1 MAPRRSFQPSSG
13 GAGGASIDNIRSV
26 DDEVRDL
33 PQAPMLQVDGGGY
46 AEGNE
51 YIQRMAGIVTSPR
64 LWAEGAHDEEIEQ
77 IHIWVQETN
86 GQRSS
91 CGYLPAASGE
101 DDLIT
106 AFEHLMPQPTPA
118 GNSMRIFLVRPV
130 TRDGTTLSQERAYR
144 IHEGHVTLRRIR
156 EEKAAVA
163 TRALPG
169 VVPGVS
175 GAPAGYSGG
184 IGVFAAPGGAGM
196 AEGLNFLRDTLQQE
210 REAARANSER
220 QVDERNKLAEE
231 RGRIQGDAVATIQ
244 TITERQME
252 AEQAR
257 VAAQQSHLTAAH
269 EQQMKAAQAQAT
281 ALIEAQRESARER
294 ALMIQEQAEQQ
305 RMAARELAERQA
317 ELSRIQLDQQA
328 GQSSQMLQFMEMQ
341 RQAAENR
348 ARADLDQQ
356 RLAAEM
362 ERGRLERQIEAD
374 QRRQEREMERIKL
387 ESEARTRQLELELK
401 ARTDAREAELER
413 IRAREQREWDERQ
426 VRQAREEEALAT
438 RMERDRA
445 RDKAEADERRDR
457 MERERQE
464 AEERAQR
471 REMAIAAERQE
482 AEERAQRREMAAAAE
497 QERRATH
504 EARMLQMQ
512 EEERKRQ
519 HEMAMTAMQLR
530 EQKDREHAERMAEL
544 ARSDV
549 RPGQSASTGSNVL
562 GILGVTATI
571 AQTLGF
577 DIGDAARGIVGRL
590 MGSGNTEEAP
600 AGGTSIVDVI
610 NTMVKTGGAL
620 AQTAIAARAG
630 APMNRRLPPPPPIP
644 VDDDEDEEEEDE
656 DLGDD
661 EDDEDDEPVAP
672 VRRQP
677 APVPVAV
684 VSPAPVAAAVPA
696 AASAA
701 ASEATSTPVVVPAAP
716 EEPKG
721 GIGLNPNLV
730 FLKKS
735 RETIKAL
742 VQAIGQRPKEEWS
755 MIITNEIAKNPSII
769 EYLRTRGLRT
779 AWKEA
784 GGSMERCDELIAE
797 LEPFRPML
805 PPDFN
810 WN

>member
-1 MAPRRSFQPSSG
+1 MARRSFQPSSG
-13 GAGGASIDNIRSV
+13 GAGGATIDTIRSV
-26 DDEVRDL
+26 DDDVRDL
-33 PQAPMLQVDGGGY
+33 PQAPTLQVEGAGY
-46 AEGNE
+46 VEGNE
-51 YIQRMAGIVTSPR
+51 YIQRMSGVVTSPR

-77 IHIWVQETN
+77 VHIWVRESN
-86 GQRSS
+86 GQQSS
-91 CGYLPAASGE
+91 CGYLPASSCE

-106 AFEHLMPQPTPA
+106 TFEHLMPQPTPA
-118 GNSMRIFLVRPV
+118 GNSMRTFLVRPV
-130 TRDGTTLSQERAYR
+130 TRDGQTLPQERAYR

-156 EEKAAVA
+156 EEKAALA
-163 TRALPG
+163 TRAIPG
-169 VVPGVS
+169 AVPGVP
-175 GAPAGYSGG
+175 GAPVGYAGG

-210 REAARANSER
+210 REAARANNER

-257 VAAQQSHLTAAH
+257 VAAQQTHLTAAH

-281 ALIEAQRESARER
+281 ALIEAQREAARER

-356 RLAAEM
+356 RLVAET
-362 ERGRLERQIEAD
+362 ERGRLERQLLAD
-374 QRRQEREMERIKL
+374 QQRQEREMERIR
-387 ESEARTRQLELELK
+387 SEAENKTRQLELELTERAL
-401 ARTDAREAELER
+401 ARGAELER
-413 IRAREQREWDERQ
+413 ARQREQREWDDRQ
-426 VRQAREEEALAT
+426 NRLTREEAAIAE
-438 RMERDRA
+438 RMERERA
-445 RDKAEADERRDR
+445 RDKAEADERRER
-457 MERERQE
+457 MDRERQE

-471 REMAIAAERQE
+471 REAAT
-482 AEERAQRREMAAAAE
+482 AAE
-497 QERRATH
+497 QERRANH
-504 EARMLQMQ
+504 EARMLQLQ

-519 HEMAMTAMQLR
+519 HDMAMRAMELR
-530 EQKDREHAERMAEL
+530 EEKDRAHAERMADM
-544 ARSDV
+544 AKADI
-549 RPGQSASTGSNVL
+549 RPVPASTGSSVL
-562 GILGVTATI
+562 GILGVAATI
-571 AQTLGF
+571 AQTLGL

-590 MGSGNTEEAP
+590 VGGSNGEEVP
-600 AGGTSIVDVI
+600 AGGTSIADVI

-630 APMNRRLPPPPPIP
+630 APMNRRLPAPPPIP
-644 VDDDEDEEEEDE
+644 MDDDEDEEEEDE
-656 DLGDD
+656 DLED
-661 EDDEDDEPVAP
+661 EDEDEEDELPVRNRRPVVAP
-672 VRRQP
+672 AVSPPLVTP
-677 APVPVAV
+677 APTVTPTA
-684 VSPAPVAAAVPA
+684 SAPSDVGAAA
-696 AASAA
+696 
-701 ASEATSTPVVVPAAP
+701 TPAAP
-716 EEPKG
+716 AVPEEVPKG
-721 GIGLNPNLV
+721 GIGLNPQML

-755 MIITNEIAKNPSII
+755 TIITNEIAKNPSII

-784 GGSMERCDELIAE
+784 GGNMERCDELIKE

-805 PPDFN
+805 PSDFN